1 MKLEIKNPF
10 HDGNNTRIIKKAL
23 LGMCRRKSPGI
34 LSLDNKELPSHLWHI
49 SCIHVF
55 TNCEET
61 PLEVLYAINT

>member
-1 MKLEIKNPF
+1 MMAT
-10 HDGNNTRIIKKAL
+10 NTRIIKKAL
-23 LGMCRRKSPGI
+23 LGMCRRKSLGI

-49 SCIHVF
+49 SCCIHAF